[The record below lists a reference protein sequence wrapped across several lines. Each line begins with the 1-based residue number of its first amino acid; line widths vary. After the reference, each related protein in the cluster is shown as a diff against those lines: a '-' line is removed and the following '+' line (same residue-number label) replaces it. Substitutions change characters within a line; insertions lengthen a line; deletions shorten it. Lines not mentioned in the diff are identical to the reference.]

1 MPVARKKKARKQV
14 KKKATAAPRK
24 SRALVLRTNWGMTQD
39 KFSRV
44 VGVKTR
50 TLSKLE
56 KGEKPTEPVRRR
68 LTEVQRLQ
76 RALAELVHEDAIG
89 PWMDEPNE
97 EFEGLKPIEVIERG
111 EIDRLWALIYDL
123 RSGSPT

>member
-1 MPVARKKKARKQV
+1 MATTRKKIVRQTTAKAN
-14 KKKATAAPRK
+14 AAPPK
-24 SRALVLRTNWGMTQD
+24 ARALVLRTNWGLTQD

-44 VGVKTR
+44 VGIKIR

-56 KGEKPTEPVRRR
+56 KGEKPTETVKRR

-76 RALAELVHEDAIG
+76 RALSELVSAQAIG
-89 PWMDEPNE
+89 SWMDEPND
-97 EFEGLKPIEVIERG
+97 EFDGLKPIEVIERG

-123 RSGSPT
+123 RSGSPS